1 VIRQKFKGWVQ
12 ERTELFQNEGI
23 ATEFAMPD
31 VDIELLAKPFVKIIQ
46 ETKVCMGQVIVYKS
60 REMDFEIIHIE
71 TEELLLWKYFES
83 IDDDVDFN
91 LILTEYF
98 YILKSGIKS
107 IQ

>member
-1 VIRQKFKGWVQ
+1 MIRQKFKEWVQ
-12 ERTELFQNEGI
+12 ERIELFQNEGI
-23 ATEFAMPD
+23 TTEFVMPD
-31 VDIELLAKPFVKIIQ
+31 VDIELLAKPFVRIIQ
-46 ETKVCMGQVIVYKS
+46 ETKVCMGQVIVYES

-83 IDDDVDFN
+83 TDDNVDFN

-98 YILKSGIKS
+98 NTLKSGIKP